1 MELIPCVDLIL
12 QMEPIP
18 VVELIPVN
26 DMIPTFMILIP
37 TYPHCGIGDSN
48 SNSKKYWNHNTS
60 TIEGIASWHKT
71 SSSKPV
77 ASSQIKETFVHRARI
92 PRAPKRQKQA
102 PNVQER

>member
-60 TIEGIASWHKT
+60 SVNRSRLGELSTND
-71 SSSKPV
+71 
-77 ASSQIKETFVHRARI
+77 ARTM
-92 PRAPKRQKQA
+92 
-102 PNVQER
+102 

>member
-48 SNSKKYWNHNTS
+48 SNSKKYWNITPLPM
-60 TIEGIASWHKT
+60 IG
-71 SSSKPV
+71 
-77 ASSQIKETFVHRARI
+77 
-92 PRAPKRQKQA
+92 QKSRPDGVGLEILDWWQL
-102 PNVQER
+102 

>member
-60 TIEGIASWHKT
+60 SQNPFMQSLASHQPYVEPHGKVQILLQST
-71 SSSKPV
+71 SDSN
-77 ASSQIKETFVHRARI
+77 A
-92 PRAPKRQKQA
+92 
-102 PNVQER
+102 

>member
-1 MELIPCVDLIL
+1 MVELIPCVDLIL

-60 TIEGIASWHKT
+60 NHGFGWFSFSPLLLPLAPLPLRIQLCKTQFASEFLT
-71 SSSKPV
+71 N
-77 ASSQIKETFVHRARI
+77 ETF
-92 PRAPKRQKQA
+92 Q
-102 PNVQER
+102 NNEL

>member
-60 TIEGIASWHKT
+60 SADVGEGKSLRKLSVVW
-71 SSSKPV
+71 V
-77 ASSQIKETFVHRARI
+77 YWDDYG
-92 PRAPKRQKQA
+92 
-102 PNVQER
+102 

>member
-60 TIEGIASWHKT
+60 N
-71 SSSKPV
+71 PL
-77 ASSQIKETFVHRARI
+77 SQCAAIY
-92 PRAPKRQKQA
+92 PSAPDSHIYLNLG
-102 PNVQER
+102 P

>member
-37 TYPHCGIGDSN
+37 AYPHCGIGDSN
-48 SNSKKYWNHNTS
+48 SNSTKYWNHNTS
-60 TIEGIASWHKT
+60 SSHRLRQVKADSWTRVRQECPLHSLSFIGEWINART
-71 SSSKPV
+71 VS
-77 ASSQIKETFVHRARI
+77 HR
-92 PRAPKRQKQA
+92 
-102 PNVQER
+102 

>member
-60 TIEGIASWHKT
+60 NKHVLAQRKKCICIEIVIW
-71 SSSKPV
+71 
-77 ASSQIKETFVHRARI
+77 
-92 PRAPKRQKQA
+92 
-102 PNVQER
+102 